1 VYLDETGPPI
11 STLGPGDHFGEG
23 TLLHAGTRSAS
34 VRAEEPLDLLT
45 VGAGSFGQ
53 LTKHLDVLRTALQR
67 SVQGAL
73 SSVELLKIA
82 QGNPRLNS
90 VTAGAVMS
98 KPVATLP
105 LHLTF
110 RAALDASQQAHKG
123 AYPVVDAEGR
133 MVGICTRSDFYSALQ
148 KLLPETT
155 PLAEIMHKPV
165 ITVRESDTLTTAL
178 LVFMREPIKRVVVVA
193 DAAPDRPV
201 GMLTAF
207 DIVHTL
213 GEAPSAGFVA

>member
-1 VYLDETGPPI
+1 
-11 STLGPGDHFGEG
+11 
-23 TLLHAGTRSAS
+23 
-34 VRAEEPLDLLT
+34 
-45 VGAGSFGQ
+45 
-53 LTKHLDVLRTALQR
+53 
-67 SVQGAL
+67 VQGAL
-73 SSVELLKIA
+73 SSFELLKIA
-82 QGNPRLNS
+82 QGNPRLGS

-110 RAALDASQQAHKG
+110 RAALDASQQDRKG
-123 AYPVVDAEGR
+123 AYPVIDADGR

-148 KLLPETT
+148 KLLPETA

-207 DIVHTL
+207 DIVNAL
-213 GEAPSAGFVA
+213 GATPSTGFVA